1 MRLRLAAV
9 PLVAGAATSAG
20 ATVALLLGAYI
31 PSWGLA
37 GGATLGLA
45 TLALGLRVVPG
56 HRELLLTAIALTGF
70 VLGFLLA
77 TIPATLVGLDDF
89 VAAKLPELRALAGDA
104 VRDTRSRLVPRW
116 SAAGLGAL
124 LALTAILLEQRRA
137 THDAR

>member
-1 MRLRLAAV
+1 MRLRLATI
-9 PLVAGAATSAG
+9 PLVAGASTSTG

-31 PSWGLA
+31 PSWGIT
-37 GGATLGLA
+37 GGAALGLA
-45 TLALGLRVVPG
+45 TLALGLRIVPG

-89 VAAKLPELRALAGDA
+89 VAGKLPELRALAGDA

-124 LALTAILLEQRRA
+124 LALAAILLERRRA
-137 THDAR
+137 MRDAR